1 MAKTES
7 VLMRAA
13 EQECARWPFP
23 TPRIRGLGV
32 AALGALLLGACGDKP
47 GAPAGP
53 GPSGPVEVGVVQLAA
68 APVTL
73 AKELPGR
80 TSAYRVAEVRARV
93 NGIVLKRLFTEGSD
107 VKEGQVLFQIDP
119 QPYQA
124 ALDSAKAT
132 LARAE
137 ANLEQNR
144 LLAERSTELLAARAI
159 SKQEYE
165 NAIAAQKVSLA
176 DVAAAKA
183 AVQTAQINLGYTRVT
198 APVSG
203 RIGRAEVT
211 EGAYVQ
217 QGQATLMAIV
227 QQLDPLY
234 MDVSESSAEVLRL
247 RRELESGRLQRAD
260 ATRAKVKLL
269 LEDGTEYPEPGTL
282 QFSDV
287 TVDPSTG
294 SITLRALVPNPQQR
308 LLPGMFIRARLE
320 EGVDPDAL
328 LVPQSAVTRD
338 AKGQA
343 TALVVGAENK
353 VEPRTLVAE
362 RSVGDKWLVTEG
374 LAAGDRV
381 IVEGLQKVRP
391 GSEVRAVPVA
401 GAPITQ
407 SQR

>member
-1 MAKTES
+1 M
-7 VLMRAA
+7 
-13 EQECARWPFP
+13 
-23 TPRIRGLGV
+23 
-32 AALGALLLGACGDKP
+32 
-47 GAPAGP
+47 
-53 GPSGPVEVGVVQLAA
+53 VQLAA
-68 APVTL
+68 APVAL

-217 QGQATLMAIV
+217 QGQATLMATV

-260 ATRAKVKLL
+260 ATQAKVKLF
-269 LEDGTEYPEPGTL
+269 LEDGTEYPEPGML

-308 LLPGMFIRARLE
+308 LLPGMFVRARLE

-328 LVPQSAVTRD
+328 LVPQAAITRD
-338 AKGQA
+338 PKGQA

-391 GSEVRAVPVA
+391 GSEVRAVPAA
-401 GAPITQ
+401 GSAPVIQ
-407 SQR
+407 STR